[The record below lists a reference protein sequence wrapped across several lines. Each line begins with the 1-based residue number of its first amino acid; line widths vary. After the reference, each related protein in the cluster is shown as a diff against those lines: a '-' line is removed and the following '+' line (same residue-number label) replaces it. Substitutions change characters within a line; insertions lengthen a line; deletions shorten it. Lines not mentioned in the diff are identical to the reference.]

1 MANLASAVGEKLYRP
16 VQGPSVRSCCTWS
29 AWGSSVLYGPI
40 YLKMVFYDPPLMQ
53 ALGCTN
59 EQLGTLVTVYGIAA
73 VVFYLPSGI
82 LLTKCACARCHGIG
96 YAGVAAL
103 TLVYALM
110 PSYTVLMG
118 VLWAMPCFPF

>member
-1 MANLASAVGEKLYRP
+1 MANLASASEKSYTDLSRARRWFLLIL
-16 VQGPSVRSCCTWS
+16 VSM
-29 AWGSSVLYGPI
+29 GSSVLYGPI
-40 YLKMVFYDPPLMQ
+40 YLKMVFYDPLMQ

-82 LLTKCACARCHGIG
+82 IADKVRVRTLSWIG

-110 PSYTVLMG
+110 PSYTVLRAFS
-118 VLWAMPCFPF
+118 WAMPCFPF